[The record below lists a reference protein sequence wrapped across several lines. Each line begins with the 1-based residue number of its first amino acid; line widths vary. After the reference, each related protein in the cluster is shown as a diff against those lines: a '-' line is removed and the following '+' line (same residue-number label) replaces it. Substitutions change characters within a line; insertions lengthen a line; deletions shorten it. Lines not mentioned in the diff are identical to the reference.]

1 MNALMKTLKEWEA
14 AKVAAEEAK
23 LVIARELE
31 LRQKVVEMFFPEA
44 KEGTNSMEMNA
55 GWKLKAVCKLT
66 RKVDAA
72 ALTTMLP
79 VLREKAIPVDTL
91 FQWKP
96 ELKVSVYRQM
106 TPEQLALIDQVITT
120 SPASPELQL
129 IPPKTSSK

>member
-31 LRQKVVEMFFPEA
+31 LRQKVVKMFFPEA
-44 KEGTNSMEMNA
+44 KEGTNSMDMNA
-55 GWKLKAVCKLT
+55 GWKLKAVYKLT

-79 VLREKAIPVDTL
+79 VLREKAVPVDTL

-96 ELKVSVYRQM
+96 ELKVSVYREM

>member
-31 LRQKVVEMFFPEA
+31 LRQKVVKMFFPEA
-44 KEGTNSMEMNA
+44 KEGTNSMDMNA
-55 GWKLKAVCKLT
+55 GWKLKAVYKLT

-72 ALTTMLP
+72 ALTTLLP
-79 VLREKAIPVDTL
+79 VLREKAVPVDTL

-96 ELKVSVYRQM
+96 ELKVSVYREM